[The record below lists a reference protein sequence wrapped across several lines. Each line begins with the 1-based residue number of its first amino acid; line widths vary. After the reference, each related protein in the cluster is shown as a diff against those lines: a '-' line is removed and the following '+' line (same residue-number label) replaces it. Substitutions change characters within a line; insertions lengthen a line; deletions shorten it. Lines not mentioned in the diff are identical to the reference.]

1 MEELHGRE
9 GYVGEWEMRQGDWAV
24 HGEEEGGEWHGE
36 EEGGSGRKSVG

>member
-1 MEELHGRE
+1 M
-9 GYVGEWEMRQGDWAV
+9 GEKGTLENGQWEMRQGDWAV